1 MRISDWSSD
10 VCSSDLPI
18 VGAPLA
24 FGADGVGNSEVHN
37 VGEVWAEMLWE
48 VYASLLN
55 HHDFQTAQD
64 RMKDYVIGGLKMTPS
79 SPTFTEARDG
89 VLAAALATDAGDY
102 ALAARAFAKRGL
114 GLHAVAPARDST
126 DNVGAIED
134 HVALA
139 APAPVL
145 EAGSGDPAAERQS
158 VAEGKR
164 VSGRVERGGR
174 R

>member
-1 MRISDWSSD
+1 MPSYYVGMRRAPYSTRMD
-10 VCSSDLPI
+10 VNPLTFKHITEGVPI

-89 VLAAALATDAGDY
+89 VLAAALATDAGDRSEEHTSE
-102 ALAARAFAKRGL
+102 L
-114 GLHAVAPARDST
+114 
-126 DNVGAIED
+126 
-134 HVALA
+134 
-139 APAPVL
+139 
-145 EAGSGDPAAERQS
+145 QS
-158 VAEGKR
+158 LMR
-164 VSGRVERGGR
+164 
-174 R
+174 

>member
-1 MRISDWSSD
+1 MYVCFFFFSSRRRHTRCAL
-10 VCSSDLPI
+10 VTGVRRVLFRSITEGVPI

-89 VLAAALATDAGDY
+89 VLAAELATDAGDY
-102 ALAARAFAKRGL
+102 ALAARAFAKRGI
-114 GLHAVAPARDST
+114 GLHGVDRKST
-126 DNVGAIED
+126 RLTSR
-134 HVALA
+134 H
-139 APAPVL
+139 
-145 EAGSGDPAAERQS
+145 
-158 VAEGKR
+158 
-164 VSGRVERGGR
+164 
-174 R
+174 

>member
-79 SPTFTEARDG
+79 SPTFTEERDG
-89 VLAAALATDAGDY
+89 VLAEALATDAGDY
-102 ALAARAFAKRGL
+102 ALAARAFANRGQI
-114 GLHAVAPARDST
+114 GRA
-126 DNVGAIED
+126 
-134 HVALA
+134 
-139 APAPVL
+139 
-145 EAGSGDPAAERQS
+145 
-158 VAEGKR
+158 
-164 VSGRVERGGR
+164 SGRARVYPFVLLWVVTLAFTKTQSPLTPT
-174 R
+174 